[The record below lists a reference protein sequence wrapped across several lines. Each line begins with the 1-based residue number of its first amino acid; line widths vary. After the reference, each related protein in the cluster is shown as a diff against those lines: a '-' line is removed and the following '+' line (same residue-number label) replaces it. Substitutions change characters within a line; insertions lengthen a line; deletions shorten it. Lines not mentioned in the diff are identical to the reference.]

1 VPSGKLAG
9 NQVWNGQGWWMTRP
23 DKNQKVTCC
32 ADDDM
37 SSIADAIA
45 VTRHVDS
52 TARQRPQVPDV
63 VE

>member
-1 VPSGKLAG
+1 MTQAG
-9 NQVWNGQGWWMTRP
+9 
-23 DKNQKVTCC
+23 KNQKVTCR

-52 TARQRPQVPDV
+52 NARQRPQVPDV